1 MRYQFVDC
9 QEYSGGN
16 YLGRLSVYL
25 SIRDE
30 VVFGAGYATLAEG
43 LKDLGI
49 SGVELFVL
57 RDDTVH
63 AIQPENGKTKLD
75 LKVASDVAV
84 LKAQATAHGIK
95 ISALC
100 MGNNFNSTDRAGEI
114 AWAVRTVKAAK
125 ELGAPAVRIDA
136 IMSGE
141 KELPLEERQR
151 LVASAVTEIL
161 AKTSDSGVDLGI
173 ENHGF
178 QGNDPEFIAGTLKAV
193 DSPRLG
199 LTLDSGNFYWRGW
212 PLSKIYAIFERFA
225 PFVKHTHIKNIRYPE
240 DIRETQREM
249 GYEYGKYVS
258 PIHEGDID
266 HTRYFEALRKAGYD
280 RDLCLEDESLGK
292 YEPTQRQANL
302 RASAAFF
309 QKQIVG

>member
-1 MRYQFVDC
+1 M
-9 QEYSGGN
+9 
-16 YLGRLSVYL
+16 YL

-30 VVFGAGYATLAEG
+30 IVFAAGYKTLAEG

-49 SGVELFVL
+49 AGLELFVTHE
-57 RDDTVH
+57 DTVP
-63 AIQPENGKTKLD
+63 AIAPMGEQTHLNLTIPAELAELKRQAAENN
-75 LKVASDVAV
+75 VR
-84 LKAQATAHGIK
+84 

-100 MGNNFNSTDRAGEI
+100 MGNNFNATDRPGEI
-114 AWAVRTVKAAK
+114 AWAIRTVKAAK
-125 ELGAPAVRIDA
+125 ELGVPAVRIDA

-141 KELPLEERQR
+141 KDLPLEERQR
-151 LVASAVTEIL
+151 LVATALIEIL
-161 AKTSDSGVDLGI
+161 AQTSETGVELGI

-178 QGNDPEFIAGTLKAV
+178 QGNDPEFIKGTLAAV
-193 DSPRLG
+193 NNSRLG

-212 PLSKIYAIFERFA
+212 PLSRIYEIFEEFA

-240 DIRETQREM
+240 EIRETQREM
-249 GYEYGKYVS
+249 GFQYGKYVS

-266 HTRYFEALRKAGYD
+266 HTRYFNALRKAGYD

-292 YEPTQRQANL
+292 FTPAERQANL

-309 QKQIVG
+309 QKQIGE